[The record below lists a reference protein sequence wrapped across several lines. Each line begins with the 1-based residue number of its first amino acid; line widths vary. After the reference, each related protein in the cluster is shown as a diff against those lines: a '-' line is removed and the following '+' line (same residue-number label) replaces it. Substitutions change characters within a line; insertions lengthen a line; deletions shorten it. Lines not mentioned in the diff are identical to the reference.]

1 MTVKELVQW
10 LQDYEH
16 NTVQQCKDIM
26 TEEVPVGNTHQLK
39 MSVRVIALG
48 GHSYEIGAYKD
59 YASYVNDGR
68 GPVRPVTKRSLH
80 WVDPKYGEVF
90 TKYAAPSRPNDFKGR
105 TLRRWIA
112 YLNAYR

>member
-1 MTVKELVQW
+1 MELSELIQW

-26 TEEVPVGNTHQLK
+26 TEEAPTGNTHMLK
-39 MSVRVIALG
+39 NSVRVVAQG
-48 GHSYEIGAYKD
+48 NHQYEIGAYQE
-59 YASYVNDGR
+59 YASYVNNGR
-68 GPVRPVTKRSLH
+68 GPVRPTHKKSLH

-105 TLRRWIA
+105 TLKRWIA